1 MSYLE
6 PVARQYLEL
15 TRRSRR
21 AARKSAERAARFA
34 AEHPGKAA
42 SAAVLVGALAARAM
56 SRRAAERALSKRLA
70 ESERGGDREGS
81 KSTTRVFVMLG
92 GSSRAERDGMRNALV
107 VGPKETD
114 ARTFDALSFETSLLQ
129 VKFGTA
135 IVLTRECAELSTL
148 VSRAEKTASR
158 IVAMCLERGH
168 APLGA
173 PKAGWLS
180 YSGEI
185 VVGGVKRVI
194 AAHVYA
200 PGATVLIDADA
211 TFFSCTLV
219 GDETHIVGRGRI
231 TGRNYFAGVGGSRLR
246 ADSMYACHHK
256 VRALRRSQVD
266 AGGFD
271 RVFVVC
277 PTGGWVDLARLLE
290 SHELATM
297 DDKADVWSVRW
308 NRGVKRAMLVVVSPA
323 HGKSGHEDLFLMH
336 CMLHNLRAEAI
347 ESGADVRFT
356 IGKEDA
362 SVLADRSVSP
372 KGPRWT
378 ETRSVFAPF
387 YASSPYIV
395 LKAGPVAFG
404 RRTWACGA
412 RAQTTLDGTADSDL
426 EAALLSISA
435 SDLAGEC
442 KEEGEHVVSLAARAL
457 RFESGGSSTD
467 VGVVALIA
475 KRAYVDR
482 VYKRESGA
490 LAMRDEYARGGRD
503 IPNLE
508 TWRLARSSGDYYVYA
523 PKGAAGFG
531 AGRSRDAP
539 VARGAARRAWV

>member
-1 MSYLE
+1 MGYLE

-42 SAAVLVGALAARAM
+42 SAAVLVGALAARAV
-56 SRRAAERALSKRLA
+56 SRHAAERALSKRLA

-81 KSTTRVFVMLG
+81 KSTTRVFVILS

-114 ARTFDALSFETSLLQ
+114 ARTFDALSFETTSLLQ

-135 IVLTRECAELSTL
+135 IVLTRECAELSKL

-173 PKAGWLS
+173 WPGWRS
-180 YSGEI
+180 YSGEL

-246 ADSMYACHHK
+246 ADSMHACHHK
-256 VRALRRSQVD
+256 VRALRRGQGD

-308 NRGVKRAMLVVVSPA
+308 NWGVKRAMLVVVSPA

-336 CMLHNLRAEAI
+336 CMLHNLRADAI
-347 ESGADVRFT
+347 KSGSDVRFT

-362 SVLADRSVSP
+362 RVLADRSVSP

-395 LKAGPVAFG
+395 LKAGPVAIG
-404 RRTWACGA
+404 RTWACGA
-412 RAQTTLDGTADSDL
+412 RAQTRLDGTADSDL
-426 EAALLSISA
+426 EAVLLSISA

-467 VGVVALIA
+467 VVALIA

-482 VYKRESGA
+482 VYSGA
-490 LAMRDEYARGGRD
+490 LAMSARGGRD